1 MNYDLTIDQAIEGV
15 PMMDFVFF
23 DKVALSIESATRI
36 SCRFQV
42 KKLIRCEQTIKNF
55 FRCLMLYNQ
64 SLVNKYELVE
74 LVGHF
79 IS

>member
-1 MNYDLTIDQAIEGV
+1 MSYDLTIDQAIEGV

-23 DKVALSIESATRI
+23 DKVALITAFIMLESRGL
-36 SCRFQV
+36 QV